1 MDCMSEF
8 KLHDYNRLLEK
19 YFENKATPEEC
30 RILINWI
37 SENQGKQ
44 RFETMCEEKWA
55 HVSQKMDKNT
65 ENDIWQSIVKEI
77 SHSPIT
83 EQPVSENSITKSM
96 NTSFFKRKS
105 FSIYHIAAS
114 FFLPLLISF
123 SLYLYFNQAS
133 DKNGERKCEFV
144 ADYGQKASMT
154 LPDGTKVWLNSASRL
169 SYDNKYNDEERRIY
183 LDGEAYFEVHPDKK
197 RKFVVDCNG
206 LNVEALGTTFNVKG
220 YSSDPSVTT
229 SLLEGSVKIYNNK
242 QTVMLTP
249 DECVSYHK
257 TLGRFDKS
265 IIEDSREI
273 DSWRRNVLYFRSASL
288 EEIAKTLERMYG
300 VEIKFKAE
308 ELKNIPFSGSI
319 RNNSLSNV
327 FYIIS
332 LTYPLTYELDKDIVI
347 IDKK

>member
-1 MDCMSEF
+1 MSEF

-19 YFENKATPEEC
+19 YFENKATTEER

-37 SENQGKQ
+37 NENQGKQ

-144 ADYGQKASMT
+144 ADYGQKASMR
-154 LPDGTKVWLNSASRL
+154 S
-169 SYDNKYNDEERRIY
+169 EERR
-183 LDGEAYFEVHPDKK
+183 
-197 RKFVVDCNG
+197 
-206 LNVEALGTTFNVKG
+206 
-220 YSSDPSVTT
+220 
-229 SLLEGSVKIYNNK
+229 
-242 QTVMLTP
+242 
-249 DECVSYHK
+249 
-257 TLGRFDKS
+257 
-265 IIEDSREI
+265 
-273 DSWRRNVLYFRSASL
+273 
-288 EEIAKTLERMYG
+288 
-300 VEIKFKAE
+300 
-308 ELKNIPFSGSI
+308 
-319 RNNSLSNV
+319 
-327 FYIIS
+327 
-332 LTYPLTYELDKDIVI
+332 
-347 IDKK
+347 